1 MLLLEHLLP
10 LILRVP
16 ILICGISRTDPKIP
30 IERIREIATRE
41 YERRYTELRLSPL
54 SQSDSLQ
61 MMRNLMEIDN
71 LSSTMREK
79 IVHKVD
85 GNPFFLEEITRSLID
100 TGAVVHDSS
109 TGRWKTTEKLDTFT
123 IPDTIQGVIMARVDR
138 LDEEI
143 KQVLRTAAVIGR
155 SFLYRILKTVAEEV
169 REVDRDLDQLQTVE
183 LIRVKQKI
191 PELEYIFKHALVQE
205 TTYGSIL
212 LQRRRELH
220 SKVGQAI
227 ETLFPDR
234 SEEFYSILAYHYA
247 RAENWEK
254 AQDYLFKAGDQAGKI
269 AADAEALTHYQEAIE
284 TYTRVFGDKWNPIQ
298 RGSLERKM
306 GEAFYRRGE
315 YQKAMEYLQ
324 RALVYFGRP
333 KLPTSRSKVGLSIL
347 GEIAVQIV
355 HHIFSRWLIKKTY
368 GPVDPAG
375 EEVARIYGI
384 VELIDG
390 VTGAP
395 EHLLLT
401 NLKCLNFS
409 ERKEH
414 LPGAAGGY
422 AGLGVAAFVLSLPRL
437 SRFLLQRSMAVAE
450 KIQDPAALLG
460 LNMIFALIGFYE
472 GQLKRAIEDASKG
485 ADDYRRSGHWS
496 IALYGYTLMFT
507 SLAYLNQGDFSRALT
522 PAQELIHFG
531 EDGNDLNTYV
541 VGLLA
546 LGNIQERKGEFEES
560 VATLKKGIELS
571 EEISNHEC
579 RVWDGYI
586 LGRCYLRLG
595 DLERSLDILTGTN
608 NWMAKHHFK
617 GLNPI
622 VVSLGF
628 LQVYLAAAEQAVE
641 RKREEWLRKAKQVCK
656 KLLRSA
662 KVKRLFLPEA
672 IRLQGNYQWLRRK
685 PSFAK
690 KCWERSLG
698 LAEEM
703 DMRYELGM
711 THLEMGRRLKD
722 RGHLEQAEKI
732 FADIG
737 AEFDLAQTRKLL
749 KLYDALPNSISGM
762 AQPV

>member
-1 MLLLEHLLP
+1 
-10 LILRVP
+10 
-16 ILICGISRTDPKIP
+16 
-30 IERIREIATRE
+30 
-41 YERRYTELRLSPL
+41 
-54 SQSDSLQ
+54 

-71 LSSTMREK
+71 LSSTIREK

-85 GNPFFLEEITRSLID
+85 GNPFFLEEIMRSLID

-109 TGRWKTTEKLDTFT
+109 TGRWKTTEKIDIFT
-123 IPDTIQGVIMARVDR
+123 MPDTIQGVIMARVDR
-138 LDEEI
+138 LGEEI

-155 SFLYRILKTVAEEV
+155 SFLYRILKTIAEEV
-169 REVDRDLDQLQTVE
+169 RELDRDLDQLQTVE
-183 LIRVKQKI
+183 LIRIKQKI

-227 ETLFPDR
+227 EALFPDR
-234 SEEFYSILAYHYA
+234 LEEFYSLLAYHYV

-254 AQDYLFKAGDQAGKI
+254 AQEYLFKAGDQAGKI

-284 TYTRVFGDKWNPIQ
+284 TYTRVFGDKWDPIQ

-315 YQKAMEYLQ
+315 YKKAMEYLQ
-324 RALVYFGRP
+324 RALVYLGRP
-333 KLPTSRSKVGLSIL
+333 SLPTSRSKIGLGIL

-368 GPVDPAG
+368 GPVDPAA
-375 EEVARIYGI
+375 EEVVRIYQI
-384 VELIDG
+384 VESIDG

-395 EHLLLT
+395 EHLLLGT
-401 NLKCLNFS
+401 LKCVNFA
-409 ERKEH
+409 ERKGH
-414 LPGAAGGY
+414 LPGAGAGY
-422 AGLGVAAFVLSLPRL
+422 AGLGLAAFVLSLPRL
-437 SRFLLQRSMAVAE
+437 SRFFLQRAVAVSE
-450 KIQDPAALLG
+450 KIRDPAAIFA
-460 LNMIFALIGFYE
+460 LNMIFALTGFYE
-472 GQLKRAIEDASKG
+472 GKLKRAIEHGFKG
-485 ADDYRRSGHWS
+485 AEDYRGSGYRNM
-496 IALYGYTLMFT
+496 AVYGYTVMFT
-507 SLAYLNQGDFSRALT
+507 SLAYINQGDFSRALT
-522 PAQELIHFG
+522 LAQELIHFG
-531 EDGNDLNTYV
+531 EDGNDFNTYV
-541 VGLLA
+541 VGLLP
-546 LGNIQERKGEFEES
+546 LGDIQERKGEFEES
-560 VATLKKGIELS
+560 IATLKKGIELS
-571 EEISNHEC
+571 EAIPMHEG

-595 DLERSLDILTGTN
+595 DLERSLDILTETN

-628 LQVYLAAAEQAVE
+628 LQVYLAAAEQAAE
-641 RKREEWLRKAKQVCK
+641 RKREEWLRKARRVCK

-662 KVKRLFLPEA
+662 KVKPLFLPEA
-672 IRLQGNYQWLRRK
+672 IRLQGNYQWLRRR

-703 DMRYELGM
+703 GMRYELGM
-711 THLEMGRRLKD
+711 THLEMGKRLKD
-722 RGHLEQAEKI
+722 RRHLEQAEKI
-732 FADIG
+732 FSEIG
-737 AEFDLAQTRKLL
+737 AEFDLQEARKLL
-749 KLYDALPNSISGM
+749 KVGSM
-762 AQPV
+762 